1 MGVGANLLWGL
12 MDKPNELV
20 DTMFHMQRPTAATP
34 FTWTKSKEGSGQV
47 RTSQEISE
55 TDEC

>member
-1 MGVGANLLWGL
+1 MPL
-12 MDKPNELV
+12 LV
-20 DTMFHMQRPTAATP
+20 DTMFHLQRPTAARP
-34 FTWTKSKEGSGQV
+34 FTWTKSKEGSGQA

>member
-1 MGVGANLLWGL
+1 MPL
-12 MDKPNELV
+12 LV
-20 DTMFHMQRPTAATP
+20 DTMFHLQRLTAARH

-55 TDEC
+55 TVDINLKAMAMTP